1 MSDDAHAPQSSSLP
15 THHDDGSSGEHKD
28 APPSSFPSLAEF
40 RFLID
45 NASVGGLIGK
55 GGANVKRV
63 REDSGAFVSILKSES
78 RTVQER
84 IMLIKGTT
92 EQIAKAALLI
102 AELSAPAAAPLCP
115 CSVSFAHAAGCVLRC
130 SAACACSLIEA
141 SAGKDRPAAGS
152 GGAVVPSEQAQLRL
166 LVHKMAVGAVI
177 GKAGAVI
184 KETQQE
190 TGARV
195 QVSNEPL
202 PNSSEKT
209 VTITGS
215 PTAVQDA
222 ISRVVQQLR
231 DSPLKPGTRSYE
243 YNPNNPYGS
252 GGQQSHFSSS
262 HSQFPPASHHGGPL
276 PVSMQAGSGS
286 GSGSGSTAAGS
297 SASTQKIAIPTVCA
311 GCVIGKNGSVIR
323 DLRAQSGTNISIS
336 DPEPSAPNERVVTLT
351 GSAQGIQTAV
361 YLIRQLVEQ
370 YQPQGSS
377 QQGY

>member
-1 MSDDAHAPQSSSLP
+1 MTDTSDPSQSSPS
-15 THHDDGSSGEHKD
+15 HHDDAANELKD
-28 APPSSFPSLAEF
+28 PSSTLIEF

-45 NASVGGLIGK
+45 NSSVGGLIGK

-63 REDSGAFVSILKSES
+63 REESGAFVSILKSDARS
-78 RTVQER
+78 VQER
-84 IMLIKGTT
+84 IMLIKGTV
-92 EQIAKAALLI
+92 EQIGKAALLI
-102 AELSAPAAAPLCP
+102 AEL
-115 CSVSFAHAAGCVLRC
+115 
-130 SAACACSLIEA
+130 LIEA
-141 SAGKDRPAAGS
+141 AASKEGRGVAGAAVTTTASVPAD
-152 GGAVVPSEQAQLRL
+152 QAQLRL
-166 LVHKMAVGAVI
+166 LVHKLAVGAVI

-209 VTITGS
+209 ITITGI

-222 ISRVVQQLR
+222 ITRVVTQLK
-231 DSPLKPGTRSYE
+231 DNPLKPGTRVYE
-243 YNPNNPYGS
+243 YNPNHPYGGGGG
-252 GGQQSHFSSS
+252 GGQGGHYGGSPQSYA
-262 HSQFPPASHHGGPL
+262 ASHPPPQPL
-276 PVSMQAGSGS
+276 SLGSATS
-286 GSGSGSTAAGS
+286 AASPSTGTP
-297 SASTQKIAIPTVCA
+297 STQKIAIPTVCA

-336 DPEPSAPNERVVTLT
+336 DPEPNAPNERVVTLT

-370 YQPQGSS
+370 YQPQG
-377 QQGY
+377 QQTQQY

>member
-1 MSDDAHAPQSSSLP
+1 MSDAEQPTANAPS
-15 THHDDGSSGEHKD
+15 HDDPS
-28 APPSSFPSLAEF
+28 PPSSSDSTSSSSPVEF

-45 NASVGGLIGK
+45 NSAVGGLIGK

-63 REDSGAFVSILKSES
+63 RDESGAFVSIMKAEARSV
-78 RTVQER
+78 TER
-84 IMLIKGTT
+84 IMLIKGSV
-92 EQIAKAALLI
+92 EQIGKAALLI
-102 AELSAPAAAPLCP
+102 AELLVEAAASKERPT
-115 CSVSFAHAAGCVLRC
+115 VVAA
-130 SAACACSLIEA
+130 S
-141 SAGKDRPAAGS
+141 
-152 GGAVVPSEQAQLRL
+152 VPSEQAQLRL
-166 LVHKMAVGAVI
+166 LVHKLAVGAVI

-209 VTITGS
+209 VTITGI

-222 ISRVVQQLR
+222 ITRVVTQLK
-231 DSPLKPGTRSYE
+231 DNPLKPGTRVYE
-243 YNPNNPYGS
+243 YNPNAAYG
-252 GGQQSHFSSS
+252 GGGGGGGGGSHYAAPPSYPSS
-262 HSQFPPASHHGGPL
+262 HSSPL
-276 PVSMQAGSGS
+276 PVSQTS
-286 GSGSGSTAAGS
+286 AAGS
-297 SASTQKIAIPTVCA
+297 TSAPGSTGIPSTQKIAIPTVCA

-336 DPEPSAPNERVVTLT
+336 DPEPNAPNERVVTLT

-370 YQPQGSS
+370 YQPQGG
-377 QQGY
+377 QQQQQY